1 MKQKWKYIPS
11 YEGYMVSSDGE
22 VMTLP
27 GKRANGGTLGHL
39 LSPRKNQMGYLQVA
53 INNDLGERKW
63 EYVHRLVAMAWIPK
77 KQNQRDC
84 NVVMHKDDNTLNNN
98 KSNLSWGTQFQ
109 NMQGVSDKRTKVTTR
124 TSLQSSSEKVFILL
138 DKNKD
143 FVGKKTELI
152 GLIAKE
158 LGISY
163 SYVNLIIYSYSYQFP
178 HLRERFKHVL
188 KEKKK

>member
-11 YEGYMVSSDGE
+11 YEGYMVSEDGE

-27 GKRANGGTLGHL
+27 GKRNGGTLGYV
-39 LSPRKNQMGYLQVA
+39 LSPRKSQMGYLQVA
-53 INNDLGERKW
+53 LNNDLGERKW

-84 NVVMHKDDNTLNNN
+84 KIVMHKDDNTLNNTKN
-98 KSNLSWGTQFQ
+98 NLRWGTQFQ
-109 NMQGVSDKRTKVTTR
+109 NMQGVSDRSFKPSNRLR
-124 TSLQSSSEKVFILL
+124 MEASCEKVFILL
-138 DKNKD
+138 DRNKD

-158 LGISY
+158 LGISH
-163 SYVNLIIYSYSYQFP
+163 SYVNLIIYSYSYDYPQ
-178 HLRERFKHVL
+178 LREKYKHVL